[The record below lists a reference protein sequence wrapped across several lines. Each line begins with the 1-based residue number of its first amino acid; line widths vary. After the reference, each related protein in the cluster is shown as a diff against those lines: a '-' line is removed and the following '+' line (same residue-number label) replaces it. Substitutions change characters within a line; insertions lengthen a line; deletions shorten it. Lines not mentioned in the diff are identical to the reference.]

1 MTKNKNIFK
10 AIFSIALLLCCA
22 FFLTACGGAPDGE
35 EREQRANT
43 TQSYATACSQFRSV
57 TGIELPAIDGLEAEE
72 YQFVAGAQEYCLDI
86 TSGEALNFTTYM
98 LFENFFVTTLG
109 NCDSGYPAG
118 SEAAGRS
125 AEWTIGGRWYQ
136 TIWDA
141 GNQAIYINTTLR
153 QTTQMTDRYASGR
166 QNIYQITGYWIPELE
181 NVEVDYSSFDVSSKA
196 GRFDFWAD
204 RALYGTFIAYMKDLL
219 PEEPI
224 LEEDDDVTWEFDATV
239 NGNDARYNIEINFV
253 VIQGGSYISI
263 HLQVRD
269 LYDIS
274 LEATMGG
281 SVTLSMG
288 GHIYTSNTATVIAG
302 DNLILSAE
310 SDLNYNFV
318 GWYIDNTWIA
328 SSNPYTYTMPAQDVV
343 VQGKFERQAVQM
355 TDSYKLGRS
364 VFQSATGV
372 TLPEI
377 ENIEGD
383 IFFDGDSVM
392 FDIVSGENL
401 SKDTYDDI
409 LAYLDELDGWT
420 GVDATQ
426 SEEYPTKTYTNS
438 TTGASFQV
446 VWNGESVEGGI
457 YLNTISALTYDAY
470 SATRTYLATL
480 FGLVLPEMASTEFAV
495 NISFSCGADLS
506 YMTLDMEKTT
516 NFTQEEYN
524 TFVMMLSELGD
535 GVDVGEEGFN
545 KKVEWTLDDIIEGE
559 LYLTIEWDLATTIA
573 INISEIV
580 DNTK

>member
-1 MTKNKNIFK
+1 MRKQIRIIIRFIKQAVNEWFPSRQKPVVIQM
-10 AIFSIALLLCCA
+10 
-22 FFLTACGGAPDGE
+22 P
-35 EREQRANT
+35 
-43 TQSYATACSQFRSV
+43 
-57 TGIELPAIDGLEAEE
+57 
-72 YQFVAGAQEYCLDI
+72 I
-86 TSGEALNFTTYM
+86 TSRCNSRCATCNVWKHHQKIDIDDEYLKECLKDPFFSEVKSVGINGGEFSLVPRFKEIIDALTS
-98 LFENFFVTTLG
+98 L
-109 NCDSGYPAG
+109 P
-118 SEAAGRS
+118 
-125 AEWTIGGRWYQ
+125 
-136 TIWDA
+136 
-141 GNQAIYINTTLR
+141 
-153 QTTQMTDRYASGR
+153 
-166 QNIYQITGYWIPELE
+166 
-181 NVEVDYSSFDVSSKA
+181 
-196 GRFDFWAD
+196 
-204 RALYGTFIAYMKDLL
+204 MKDLL